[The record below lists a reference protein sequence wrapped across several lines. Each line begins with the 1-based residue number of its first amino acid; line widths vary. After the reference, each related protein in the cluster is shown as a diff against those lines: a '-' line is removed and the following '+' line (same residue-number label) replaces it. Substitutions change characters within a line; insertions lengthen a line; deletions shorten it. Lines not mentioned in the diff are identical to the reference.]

1 MGVPPK
7 FNVIKLPGMLDR
19 HQLVMSILTRAYDFI
34 HLDINTSIS
43 RFGKK
48 RQSHC
53 AFLDQVQ
60 VFCLIERMSGLLET
74 ATVDSDIVF
83 ETDKIDPWLRELIP
97 ATRRRQDARSRNLEL
112 AFFYHPS
119 SDEVNASFHHRMII
133 YRVTI
138 MESWC
143 HCHVTRC

>member
-1 MGVPPK
+1 
-7 FNVIKLPGMLDR
+7 MLDG
-19 HQLVMSILTRAYDFI
+19 HQLMISILTRAYDFI
-34 HLDINTSIS
+34 HLDIDIW
-43 RFGKK
+43 FGKK
-48 RQSHC
+48 RRSHC

-60 VFCLIERMSGLLET
+60 VCHRRAGEIIERMSGLLET